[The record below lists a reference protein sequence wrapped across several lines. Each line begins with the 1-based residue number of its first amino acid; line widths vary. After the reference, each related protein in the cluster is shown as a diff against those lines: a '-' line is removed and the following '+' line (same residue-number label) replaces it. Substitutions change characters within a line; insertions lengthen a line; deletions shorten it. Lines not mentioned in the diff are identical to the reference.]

1 MVEQNADSK
10 QVKHFSTQHELWRNT
25 TIIIRNSSIFFL
37 PLNMFL
43 YNFEKSNYFL
53 KRIFIL
59 SLISEIL
66 PKKKSKRGIGT
77 AFITSIR
84 VRLQQGLH

>member
-1 MVEQNADSK
+1 MRAWLNG
-10 QVKHFSTQHELWRNT
+10 LWRNT
-25 TIIIRNSSIFFL
+25 TIIIRDSLIFFL

-59 SLISEIL
+59 SLINEIL
-66 PKKKSKRGIGT
+66 PKKSKRGKGT
-77 AFITSIR
+77 AVITSIR
-84 VRLQQGLH
+84 VGLQQGLHQYKTL